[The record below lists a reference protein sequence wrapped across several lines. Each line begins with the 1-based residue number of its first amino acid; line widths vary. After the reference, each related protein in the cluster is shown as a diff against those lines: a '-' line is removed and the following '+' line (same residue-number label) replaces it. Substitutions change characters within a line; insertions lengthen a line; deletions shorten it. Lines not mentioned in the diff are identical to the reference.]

1 MHIRPD
7 TRSFACALQ
16 VAQKD
21 NLASHVRRLVYHATI
36 VEDHDEEM
44 SNPLS
49 GYGVGLVDRSGFIE
63 SIPEWYREAIE
74 ARIAYVEDNQE
85 CYWEAMKAQRAFADL
100 DELEELSR
108 LTSRLTNLESIATVR
123 DKSAPSQHLEGGI
136 EHPTGLRATD
146 FFEGRPFASL
156 FEATASLPIKRL
168 HGELVPWD
176 VFADINAISDTTL
189 RLGRLRELSMDLY
202 QMGLERCSDQR
213 GTLQAMRLFLSHCT
227 HLEALSIDFDEC
239 SYGSESKFLECISRA
254 TLYKCRF
261 PRLARLTLQGLVT
274 YEDKFIRFLK
284 KHSSTLE
291 DLMLADL
298 MLVQSSNEDD
308 PLSSESA
315 TSITGEKYSSSI
327 GSVVSVFQRI
337 HDVCYLKRV
346 RLMRHFTNRFDEAW
360 DFHEQ
365 ISEGFV
371 PRIRRFLCRQGPS
384 PFPPLAEYLQ
394 MQKDSMKDR
403 DSPVYNRDGPNPAA
417 KQFCDDS
424 CGWERELLRW

>member
-7 TRSFACALQ
+7 TRSFARALQ
-16 VAQKD
+16 IAQKD
-21 NLASHVRRLVYHATI
+21 NLASRVRRLVYHATI
-36 VEDHDEEM
+36 VENHDEEM

-49 GYGVGLVDRSGFIE
+49 DYGVE
-63 SIPEWYREAIE
+63 SIDHIDFVEDIPEWYREVIE
-74 ARIAYVEDNQE
+74 AKIAYVENNQE
-85 CYWEAMKAQRAFADL
+85 CYWEAIKAQGAFAEL
-100 DELEELSR
+100 DEPEELSR
-108 LTSRLTNLESIATVR
+108 LTSRLNNLESIATVR
-123 DKSAPSQHLEGGI
+123 DVSGPIGGYVK
-136 EHPTGLRATD
+136 HPTGLRATD
-146 FFEGRPFASL
+146 FIEGRSFASL
-156 FEATASLPIKRL
+156 FEATASLSIKRL

-176 VFADINAISDTTL
+176 FFADVNALPDTTL
-189 RLGRLRELSMDLY
+189 RLSGLRELSLDLH
-202 QMGLERCSDQR
+202 QMGLENCSDQR
-213 GTLQAMRLFLSHCT
+213 GTLQAVRIFLSHCSN
-227 HLEALSIDFDEC
+227 LEALSIDFDEFP
-239 SYGSESKFLECISRA
+239 YGSESKFLECVSRA
-254 TLYKCRF
+254 TLYKCRY

-327 GSVVSVFQRI
+327 GSVVSVFQKI

-346 RLMRHFTNRFDEAW
+346 RLMRHFTNNFDEAW
-360 DFHEQ
+360 DFHEP
-365 ISEGFV
+365 ISEGLV

-403 DSPVYNRDGPNPAA
+403 DSSVHNRDGPDPAA

-424 CGWERELLRW
+424 CGWEPNLIRW